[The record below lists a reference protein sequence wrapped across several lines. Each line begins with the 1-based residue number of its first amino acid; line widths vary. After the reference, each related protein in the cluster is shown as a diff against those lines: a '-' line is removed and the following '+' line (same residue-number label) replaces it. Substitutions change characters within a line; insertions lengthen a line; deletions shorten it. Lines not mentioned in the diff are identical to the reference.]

1 MKRTLCLILG
11 ACLLMTGC
19 GGNAQQSSTPLKESV
34 EAKQTEDAVQ
44 TSLAEESSEESSA
57 PVVVVTED
65 SSAAETQETL
75 PASETDEAVGT
86 AEQTDAY
93 AEMITAFDNEYLGLP
108 QKDKVYIF
116 QSTGATTQMNDAV
129 YHAVSCYDEYEGTLY
144 YMCDFY
150 IAEDGTE
157 VYRYYLS
164 EDRYALLPEA
174 VGFEQMDPSTQEPEE
189 IFAVAN
195 ELYGYFAVSSLPCSY
210 ENVLEFEV
218 DGEMYPFYMVT
229 DERLDTKM
237 ELIEALSCYFSMEII
252 NSLMDS
258 SFYRDGP
265 DGKLYT
271 SDGARGTDIFY
282 VGTEYELTLL
292 IGDTAEFTAYN
303 TYGYENG
310 ETEVEE
316 YVYNAVKQDGRWMF
330 TNFEL
335 PY

>member
-19 GGNAQQSSTPLKESV
+19 GGDTQQSSNPVKETV
-34 EAKQTEDAVQ
+34 EATLTEDTVH
-44 TSLAEESSEESSA
+44 TSSNEESSEESPA
-57 PVVVVTED
+57 PVVTVTEE
-65 SSAAETQETL
+65 SSAEETKETL
-75 PASETDEAVGT
+75 PSSETDEADGT
-86 AEQTDAY
+86 SEQTDPY
-93 AEMITAFDNEYLGLP
+93 AEMITIFDNEYLGLP
-108 QKDKVYIF
+108 QKGKVYIF
-116 QSTGATTQMNDAV
+116 QSTGGTAEINDSV
-129 YHAVSCYDEYEGTLY
+129 YHGVACYDEYEGALY

-150 IAEDGTE
+150 IAEDGAS

-174 VGFEQMDPSTQEPEE
+174 VGFEQMDPTTQEPEE

-195 ELYGYFAVSSLPCSY
+195 ELYGYFALSSLPCSY

-271 SDGARGTDIFY
+271 SDGARGSNIFY

-292 IGDTAEFTAYN
+292 IGDTVEFTAYN

-316 YVYNAVKQDGRWMF
+316 YVYNAVKQDGRWIF